1 MGWKPGQTL
10 GKNNNGL
17 RKPII
22 PDIEQTRMAGDRRG
36 LGYKNDEIDD
46 PNLELAI
53 VNTMQI
59 QSDQLTDS
67 IPTESSLVSSLFDEE
82 DNAVFD
88 GRMEVIRAEIEV
100 KVFGK
105 RFICLVDTGSD
116 VTCVSES
123 FWINLSEANQ
133 KIPTLPVKP
142 IQVRGAVGRKSSK
155 IQQTVLLPVTLGKT
169 EIQTQFLII
178 PNLIHSMILGFDWLK
193 LHKTLIQLRE
203 PLGIFIGGTEV
214 FVPFQKLIPPMS
226 QVSALSKVDD
236 FQGYLDNIKIG
247 IPLQNPELDKLKQVL
262 TQHKEVFTKRLGRAN
277 CYEHEIKMSEH
288 IPFIKRTYPI
298 PYAYRKKMEDKL
310 SEMMEMGIIS
320 RASTPYSSPLTF
332 TIKPDGSIRVLLDA
346 REINKYM
353 VVESEAPPMQI
364 DVLNAFHGEMQIL
377 GYCSKALKGP
387 ELRWTVTEQ
396 EFWADRPQGVSF
408 VNNWKLYNSRI
419 VRWILFLEQFNYTV
433 EHVKGKDNVAVDVLS
448 RFPSQGAIVQ
458 EERIQCPE
466 IFYMEKTKNKELLS
480 KLKDIE
486 QYQQNDSE
494 IKEIM
499 PLLNNSDTINNTR
512 LNRIAKR
519 CVLKDNILYFNH
531 GPNQD
536 LSVIYLPEQLRE
548 NIITQTHKEMG
559 HQGSLK
565 IFQYLKERFFWPRM
579 RKEIN
584 ICLRKCHICQLS
596 KSDNIKFVGECKSIL
611 TQNVGDLVCADLYGP
626 LPKSSFGSA
635 YILVI
640 QDSFSKFVKMY
651 DLKKATARAVVTKF
665 KQFCQIIKPKVVMT
679 DNGSQFISDL
689 WRNTLSEMGIKFIYT
704 TIRNPRPN
712 ITEQTLYNN
721 TYHESTKFT
730 PNEIVYGLSNSLS
743 FDTYLPGINRQ
754 LNHDDIIKRVRVN
767 LKEASIKRQYQYNK
781 SHHLI
786 TFNLGD
792 FVKIRKLNKSD
803 AEKKVTKKFE
813 LLYEG
818 PYIVAS
824 IPHANVYTLMHP
836 ETKVIRGN
844 FNAIHLSRY
853 YP

>member
-1 MGWKPGQTL
+1 
-10 GKNNNGL
+10 
-17 RKPII
+17 
-22 PDIEQTRMAGDRRG
+22 
-36 LGYKNDEIDD
+36 
-46 PNLELAI
+46 
-53 VNTMQI
+53 
-59 QSDQLTDS
+59 
-67 IPTESSLVSSLFDEE
+67 
-82 DNAVFD
+82 
-88 GRMEVIRAEIEV
+88 
-100 KVFGK
+100 
-105 RFICLVDTGSD
+105 
-116 VTCVSES
+116 
-123 FWINLSEANQ
+123 
-133 KIPTLPVKP
+133 
-142 IQVRGAVGRKSSK
+142 
-155 IQQTVLLPVTLGKT
+155 
-169 EIQTQFLII
+169 
-178 PNLIHSMILGFDWLK
+178 
-193 LHKTLIQLRE
+193 
-203 PLGIFIGGTEV
+203 
-214 FVPFQKLIPPMS
+214 
-226 QVSALSKVDD
+226 
-236 FQGYLDNIKIG
+236 
-247 IPLQNPELDKLKQVL
+247 
-262 TQHKEVFTKRLGRAN
+262 
-277 CYEHEIKMSEH
+277 
-288 IPFIKRTYPI
+288 
-298 PYAYRKKMEDKL
+298 
-310 SEMMEMGIIS
+310 
-320 RASTPYSSPLTF
+320 
-332 TIKPDGSIRVLLDA
+332 
-346 REINKYM
+346 
-353 VVESEAPPMQI
+353 
-364 DVLNAFHGEMQIL
+364 MQIL

-396 EFWADRPQGVSF
+396 EFWA
-408 VNNWKLYNSRI
+408 
-419 VRWILFLEQFNYTV
+419 
-433 EHVKGKDNVAVDVLS
+433 
-448 RFPSQGAIVQ
+448 
-458 EERIQCPE
+458 
-466 IFYMEKTKNKELLS
+466 NKELLS

-499 PLLNNSDTINNTR
+499 SLLNNSDTINNTR

-584 ICLRKCHICQLS
+584 ICLRKC
-596 KSDNIKFVGECKSIL
+596 
-611 TQNVGDLVCADLYGP
+611 DLVCADLYGP

-689 WRNTLSEMGIKFIYT
+689 WRNTL
-704 TIRNPRPN
+704 
-712 ITEQTLYNN
+712 
-721 TYHESTKFT
+721 
-730 PNEIVYGLSNSLS
+730 
-743 FDTYLPGINRQ
+743 Q

-803 AEKKVTKKFE
+803 AEKKVTKKFG

-824 IPHANVYTLMHP
+824 IPHANVVRRLGIVYCCVMRSSVEL
-836 ETKVIRGN
+836 
-844 FNAIHLSRY
+844 LSDGILNSFWKQ
-853 YP
+853 

>member
-1 MGWKPGQTL
+1 
-10 GKNNNGL
+10 
-17 RKPII
+17 
-22 PDIEQTRMAGDRRG
+22 
-36 LGYKNDEIDD
+36 
-46 PNLELAI
+46 
-53 VNTMQI
+53 
-59 QSDQLTDS
+59 
-67 IPTESSLVSSLFDEE
+67 
-82 DNAVFD
+82 
-88 GRMEVIRAEIEV
+88 
-100 KVFGK
+100 
-105 RFICLVDTGSD
+105 
-116 VTCVSES
+116 
-123 FWINLSEANQ
+123 
-133 KIPTLPVKP
+133 
-142 IQVRGAVGRKSSK
+142 
-155 IQQTVLLPVTLGKT
+155 
-169 EIQTQFLII
+169 
-178 PNLIHSMILGFDWLK
+178 
-193 LHKTLIQLRE
+193 
-203 PLGIFIGGTEV
+203 
-214 FVPFQKLIPPMS
+214 MS
-226 QVSALSKVDD
+226 
-236 FQGYLDNIKIG
+236 
-247 IPLQNPELDKLKQVL
+247 
-262 TQHKEVFTKRLGRAN
+262 
-277 CYEHEIKMSEH
+277 
-288 IPFIKRTYPI
+288 
-298 PYAYRKKMEDKL
+298 
-310 SEMMEMGIIS
+310 
-320 RASTPYSSPLTF
+320 
-332 TIKPDGSIRVLLDA
+332 
-346 REINKYM
+346 
-353 VVESEAPPMQI
+353 
-364 DVLNAFHGEMQIL
+364 
-377 GYCSKALKGP
+377 
-387 ELRWTVTEQ
+387 
-396 EFWADRPQGVSF
+396 
-408 VNNWKLYNSRI
+408 
-419 VRWILFLEQFNYTV
+419 
-433 EHVKGKDNVAVDVLS
+433 
-448 RFPSQGAIVQ
+448 
-458 EERIQCPE
+458 
-466 IFYMEKTKNKELLS
+466 
-480 KLKDIE
+480 
-486 QYQQNDSE
+486 
-494 IKEIM
+494 
-499 PLLNNSDTINNTR
+499 LLNNSDTINNTR

-712 ITEQTLYNN
+712 ITERVNRELGRMFRTYCHKNHKGWNNYLKNIETLYNN

-818 PYIVAS
+818 PI
-824 IPHANVYTLMHP
+824 
-836 ETKVIRGN
+836 
-844 FNAIHLSRY
+844 
-853 YP
+853 